1 MRIISTTDIS
11 RPGFDCYIY
20 QTISLVN
27 QFGVW
32 AVISC
37 FKITAHKQEVVE
49 REEIRVLCSTSSREE
64 AEYAYKSVGGEL

>member
-11 RPGFDCYIY
+11 RPGFDCHIY
-20 QTISLVN
+20 QTISLVS

-37 FKITAHKQEVVE
+37 FKIMAHKQEVAE
-49 REEIRVLCSTSSREE
+49 REEIQVLCSTSSRAE
-64 AEYAYKSVGGEL
+64 AEYVYKSVGGKL